1 MTYKKV
7 VIVSAVRTPIG
18 SFMGGLSTVT
28 APQLG
33 AAAII
38 GALKKIDLNPLHLI
52 INLAT
57 KMNNSS
63 HP

>member
-1 MTYKKV
+1 MTQKKV

-33 AAAII
+33 AAAIK
-38 GALKKIDLNPLHLI
+38 GALKKLI
-52 INLAT
+52 
-57 KMNNSS
+57 
-63 HP
+63 